1 MNALEDHRRHAL
13 NNLIRTQ
20 DVEPFR
26 PRDRIEG
33 NYKGQWY
40 PAIFNGESV
49 CKHCAKCKNCGCDT
63 LNPVTYRPVQG
74 ECQSPKSRNPVTGS
88 MRNILISC
96 ATHGKHEWIGTGNVK
111 KDSTKPKP
119 CTDGAKCKSCDGR
132 GYKPGFYSVIYYD
145 SPTQMIATEKEHV
158 RRPGVENLMTNDGF
172 TPLCAAAQYGHT
184 EVAIALIRAGADVNY
199 QIGGGFTPL
208 YLAIQER
215 NTNVINALIGCTRT
229 NVNLATKDGCTPL
242 YAAAQC
248 GLPEVVKALIR
259 AGADVN
265 HLYDGFTPL
274 DIAEQRRNTESS
286 KPYNKADKNRMF
298 YSGPHAQVVKI
309 LKYAVA
315 KRTQDPKWFYSKSDR
330 SKCNVKICQIK
341 A

>member
-1 MNALEDHRRHAL
+1 MMITPTTAMRKYSHLFMTFCLLVGAARAAQVYTKMVWDEDLRAFRIKRTVRRRLEACENHDKEDCLDRTCLAIKLYKAADTGDYSKVKYLIGKIPVPDRKEFVDRMHYAYTPIHAAADGRRGEALYR
-13 NNLIRTQ
+13 
-20 DVEPFR
+20 
-26 PRDRIEG
+26 G
-33 NYKGQWY
+33 KWY
-40 PAIFNGESV
+40 PAEFITKGDKGYQVRVYKDKPPTE
-49 CKHCAKCKNCGCDT
+49 
-63 LNPVTYRPVQG
+63 
-74 ECQSPKSRNPVTGS
+74 
-88 MRNILISC
+88 ILVKDNEFRIS
-96 ATHGKHEWIGTGNVK
+96 IG
-111 KDSTKPKP
+111 
-119 CTDGAKCKSCDGR
+119 
-132 GYKPGFYSVIYYD
+132 Y
-145 SPTQMIATEKEHV
+145 IAV
-158 RRPGVENLMTNDGF
+158 VNF
-172 TPLCAAAQYGHT
+172 
-184 EVAIALIRAGADVNY
+184 LIRAVADVNHRIDEQGY
-199 QIGGGFTPL
+199 TPL
-208 YLAIQER
+208 YLAIQNR
-215 NTNVINALIGCTRT
+215 HTNVINALIGCTRT